1 METNNIINESHTGS
15 LAHQFLIAM
24 PSLYGSDF
32 SGSMTYLCQHTDEG
46 AFGVVINRRSNI
58 SLGEVMHQ
66 MSIKDVN
73 DEIFNLPVLDGG
85 PVEPERGFILHQPF
99 GEWDSTLKMTDSISL
114 TTSRDILEA
123 IAIKQGPQQFLIAL
137 GYAGWSAK
145 QLERE
150 IIENAWLNVPGDSSI
165 LFETPVEQRSKVA
178 AANLG
183 VDLGILTAQAGRA

>member
-1 METNNIINESHTGS
+1 MDINDTINESQTAS

-24 PSLYGSDF
+24 PGLHGSEF
-32 SGSMTYLCQHTDEG
+32 SGSMTYVCQHSEEG

-58 SLGEVMHQ
+58 SLGEVMQQ
-66 MSIKDVN
+66 MSIEDVSE
-73 DEIFNLPVLDGG
+73 EIIDLPVLDGG
-85 PVEPERGFILHQPF
+85 PVAPERGFILHQPF

-137 GYAGWSAK
+137 GYAGWGAR
-145 QLERE
+145 QLEQE

-165 LFETPVEQRSKVA
+165 MFETPVEQRSKVA

-183 VDLGILTAQAGRA
+183 VDLGFLTTQAGHA

>member
-1 METNNIINESHTGS
+1 MDTNNIVNESHTGS
-15 LAHQFLIAM
+15 LANQFLIAM
-24 PSLYGSDF
+24 PGLYGSNF

-46 AFGVVINRRSNI
+46 AFGVVINQRSNI

-66 MSIKDVN
+66 MSIKVVS
-73 DEIFNLPVLDGG
+73 DEIIDLPVLNGG
-85 PVEPERGFILHQPF
+85 PVEPERGFIIHRPF

-123 IAIKQGPQQFLIAL
+123 IATKQGPQQFLIAL
-137 GYAGWSAK
+137 GYAGWGAK
-145 QLERE
+145 QLEQE
-150 IIENAWLNVPGDSSI
+150 IIDNAWLNVPGDSSI

-183 VDLGILTAQAGRA
+183 VDLGVLTAQAGRA

>member
-1 METNNIINESHTGS
+1 MDTNNTLKENQTSS

-24 PSLYGSDF
+24 PGLHGSEF
-32 SGSMTYLCQHTDEG
+32 SGSMTYLCQHSEEG

-58 SLGEVMHQ
+58 TLGEVMQQ
-66 MSIKDVN
+66 MSIEGVS
-73 DEIFNLPVLDGG
+73 DEIINLPVLDGG

-123 IAIKQGPQQFLIAL
+123 IAIQQGPQQFLIAL
-137 GYAGWSAK
+137 GYAGWGAK
-145 QLERE
+145 QLEQE
-150 IIENAWLNVPGDSSI
+150 IIDNAWLNVPGDSSI
-165 LFETPVEQRSKVA
+165 LFETPLEQRSKAA

-183 VDLGILTAQAGRA
+183 VDLGILTSQAGHA

>member
-1 METNNIINESHTGS
+1 MDTNNTPTKNQTSS
-15 LAHQFLIAM
+15 LAYQFLIAM
-24 PSLYGSDF
+24 PGLHGSGF
-32 SGSMTYLCQHTDEG
+32 SGSITYLCQHTEEG

-58 SLGEVMHQ
+58 LLGEVMQQ

-73 DEIFNLPVLDGG
+73 DEIINLPVFDGG

-137 GYAGWSAK
+137 GYAGWGAK
-145 QLERE
+145 QLEQE
-150 IIENAWLNVPGDSSI
+150 IIDNAWLNVPGDSSI

-183 VDLGILTAQAGRA
+183 VDLSILTTQVGHA